1 MRGSVQRVQ
10 DNDEGQAGSSRAGLK
25 MGQENTCEGIHLL
38 SSRSMKVTMEPLV
51 VSLDFLEF
59 PPTYTCDGEN
69 LSPGIRL
76 KGLSAASVAVMVF
89 NPFEKSCCSFTPW
102 ICWNLPPLQVIPPGI
117 PREGITT
124 LPVAAVQGMTDYGT
138 IGYTGPCPPPGSMIR
153 YQFKVYGLDAMLDLP
168 AGSDKHALVAAM
180 KGYVL
185 QFGETV
191 ALCSR

>member
-1 MRGSVQRVQ
+1 
-10 DNDEGQAGSSRAGLK
+10 
-25 MGQENTCEGIHLL
+25 
-38 SSRSMKVTMEPLV
+38 MEPLI

-59 PPTYTCDGEN
+59 PSPYTCDGEN
-69 LSPGIRL
+69 ISPAIRL

-89 NPFEKSCCSFTPW
+89 NPFEKSCCSFTTW
-102 ICWNLPPLQVIPPGI
+102 TCWNLPPLPVIPAGI
-117 PREGITT
+117 PRGGVITG
-124 LPVAAVQGMTDYGT
+124 PVPAVQGITDYGT

-153 YQFKVYGLDAMLDLP
+153 YQFKVYGLDALLDLQ

-180 KGYVL
+180 KGHVL